1 MAKKGEEREFVDG
14 KDAWNDGG
22 ATDKGLLWVRKM
34 LPSNCRPQ
42 SCWNRPFTA
51 RNKHS
56 RDVVHEVDEFR
67 PVTNSLI
74 FDGCPPVRSQR

>member
-42 SCWNRPFTA
+42 SC
-51 RNKHS
+51 
-56 RDVVHEVDEFR
+56 
-67 PVTNSLI
+67 
-74 FDGCPPVRSQR
+74 